1 MKFFK
6 FGKKK
11 EEKEKPSEEI
21 KKPTEL
27 EMICGDDKE
36 VYEAL
41 LWTMH
46 FNPQKLG
53 VSMQKA
59 AKKAEESE
67 KFGDLMETRKWYHIA
82 GQLALY
88 EGDVAKVK
96 EYFGKCKDLFPE
108 GHYKILEIP
117 EKAIAKAREYYQKHL
132 KPEEKK

>member
-6 FGKKK
+6 IRKKK
-11 EEKEKPSEEI
+11 EEKKNLPEA

-46 FNPQKLG
+46 SDPRKLG
-53 VSMQKA
+53 VSIEEA
-59 AKKAEESE
+59 AKKAKEFE
-67 KFGDLMETRKWYHIA
+67 KSCNSMEARKWYHIA

-88 EGDVAKVK
+88 QGDVARVK
-96 EYFGKCKDLFPE
+96 QFFGKCQELFPK
-108 GHYKILEIP
+108 GNYKILEIP
-117 EKAIAKAREYYQKHL
+117 EKAVAKAQEYYQKYL